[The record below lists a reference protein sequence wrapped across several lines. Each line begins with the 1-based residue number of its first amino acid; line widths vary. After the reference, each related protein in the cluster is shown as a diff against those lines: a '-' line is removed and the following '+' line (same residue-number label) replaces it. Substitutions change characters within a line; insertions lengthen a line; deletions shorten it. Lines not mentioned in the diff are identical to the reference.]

1 MDAAL
6 ASATGLRHRY
16 RVPTSAV
23 VAAALPAALIVVLWM
38 LAGTTWWWYPV
49 VMVTIG
55 AVGVWFRRRQG
66 LVLDDTGAHV
76 VVYRTHHLPWSD
88 IVRFE
93 PATRGGVTVVTG
105 ARSYRSVAPC
115 TGWAARASDEQVA
128 ELERLRRSHQR

>member
-66 LVLDDTGAHV
+66 LVLDDHGAHIT
-76 VVYRTHHLPWSD
+76 VYRTRHLPWSD
-88 IVRFE
+88 VVRFE
-93 PATRGGVTVVTG
+93 PAARGGVSVVTD
-105 ARSYRSVAPC
+105 ARSYRAVAPC
-115 TGWAARASDEQVA
+115 SGWAARATDEQVA
-128 ELERLRRSHQR
+128 ELERIRRSHQC